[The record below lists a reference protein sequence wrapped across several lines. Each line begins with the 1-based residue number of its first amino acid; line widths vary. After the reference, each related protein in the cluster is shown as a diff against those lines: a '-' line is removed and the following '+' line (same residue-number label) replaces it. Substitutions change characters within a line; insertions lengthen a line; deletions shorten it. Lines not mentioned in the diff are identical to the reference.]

1 MVAILFSL
9 SILLLD
15 ICDAH
20 NICKDSGGGNA
31 RACSVALNE
40 HGELFV
46 ALGGEQDDVV
56 ATLKVVEGMVTVDLA
71 ERY

>member
-20 NICKDSGGGNA
+20 NICKDSGSGNA

-56 ATLKVVEGMVTVDLA
+56 ATLKIIEGMPLVHLLQ
-71 ERY
+71 